1 MEKQVIA
8 VVTGGWVFVG
18 TPTDS
23 TPNGYALKDAAV
35 IRRWGTTRGLGELAL
50 KGVQKETVLDPVGL
64 VEIERASLICT
75 IIVQVPGGMAIPW

>member
-8 VVTGGWVFVG
+8 VVASGWVFVG
-18 TPTDS
+18 THTDS
-23 TPNGYALKDAAV
+23 TPDGYALKDAAV

-64 VEIERASLICT
+64 VEIERTSLICT
-75 IIVQVPGGMAIPW
+75 ITVQVPGGIAIP